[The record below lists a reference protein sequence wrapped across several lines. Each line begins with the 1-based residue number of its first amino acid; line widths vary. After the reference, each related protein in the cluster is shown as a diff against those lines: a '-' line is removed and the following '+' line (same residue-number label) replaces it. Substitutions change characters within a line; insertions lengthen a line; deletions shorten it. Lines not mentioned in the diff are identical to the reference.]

1 MPITTITFGIA
12 ISIGQKHNVM
22 KQIAC
27 TILFSLALVAT
38 ACSKQTTAS
47 AQEEPFVESQRLYA
61 MGEGSQFWRIPALLC
76 LDDGTLLAVNDR
88 RKYDYHDLP
97 KDIDIVYRRSTDNG
111 KTWTEPQTLIEGQG
125 EGKGYGDPALVQC
138 ENGDVLCLF
147 AGHNGYFQSTV
158 ANPIC
163 VFMCRSTDR
172 GQTWGDT
179 VNLTSVVW
187 DASSGYHG
195 AFVASGNGLRLKQ
208 GPHAGRVLFA
218 AAVLR
223 NGQNVSDNF
232 VIYSDDNGHTWQRS
246 QKAFTAGDEAKLM
259 ELADIF
265 EAEYVATGH
274 YAFIEKLP
282 NGRYSVRKAAHIA
295 KDQTYMLY
303 KLSQEQ
309 LSRTLMPLG
318 KYTKDEVRKIA
329 EEAGL
334 PCAHK
339 EDSQEICFVTEGR
352 YSDFICENTDKPI
365 PAEGNFVDED
375 GNVLGKHKGIYQYT
389 VGQRKGL
396 GIALGYP
403 AFVTK
408 IDTKNNTVVLGTEA
422 ALMCDTFLC
431 REVNFLSI
439 PEMNA
444 GDKVRCLAKARYHQ
458 TERPATLEMLE
469 DGRVK
474 VTLDEAVKLCSTM
487 RTAALS
493 AAD

>member
-1 MPITTITFGIA
+1 MWPVTKVIVGMSGGVDSA
-12 ISIGQKHNVM
+12 VAALLLKQQGYEVIGVTLRTWGSEEEGDSRCCEIDEARRICEILDIRYHPHNCTSLFKQKVV
-22 KQIAC
+22 
-27 TILFSLALVAT
+27 T
-38 ACSKQTTAS
+38 
-47 AQEEPFVESQRLYA
+47 PFVDAYL
-61 MGEGSQFWRIPALLC
+61 EGLTPNPC
-76 LDDGTLLAVNDR
+76 
-88 RKYDYHDLP
+88 
-97 KDIDIVYRRSTDNG
+97 
-111 KTWTEPQTLIEGQG
+111 IECNRYV
-125 EGKGYGDPALVQC
+125 K
-138 ENGDVLCLF
+138 
-147 AGHNGYFQSTV
+147 
-158 ANPIC
+158 
-163 VFMCRSTDR
+163 
-172 GQTWGDT
+172 W
-179 VNLTSVVW
+179 
-187 DASSGYHG
+187 
-195 AFVASGNGLRLKQ
+195 
-208 GPHAGRVLFA
+208 
-218 AAVLR
+218 
-223 NGQNVSDNF
+223 
-232 VIYSDDNGHTWQRS
+232 
-246 QKAFTAGDEAKLM
+246 AKIM

-274 YAFIEKLP
+274 YAFIEKMP

-431 REVNFLSI
+431 REVNFLGI

-469 DGRVK
+469 DGCVK
-474 VTLDEAVKLCSTM
+474 VTLDEAVKGVSPGQ
-487 RTAALS
+487 S
-493 AAD
+493 AVFYDENGCVVGGGMIVRE

>member
-1 MPITTITFGIA
+1 MWPVTKVIVGMSGGVDSA
-12 ISIGQKHNVM
+12 VAALLLKQQGYEVIGVTLRTWGSEEEGDSRCCEIDEARRICEILDIRYHPHNCTSLFKQKVV
-22 KQIAC
+22 
-27 TILFSLALVAT
+27 T
-38 ACSKQTTAS
+38 
-47 AQEEPFVESQRLYA
+47 PFVDAYL
-61 MGEGSQFWRIPALLC
+61 EGLTPNPC
-76 LDDGTLLAVNDR
+76 
-88 RKYDYHDLP
+88 
-97 KDIDIVYRRSTDNG
+97 
-111 KTWTEPQTLIEGQG
+111 IECNRYV
-125 EGKGYGDPALVQC
+125 K
-138 ENGDVLCLF
+138 
-147 AGHNGYFQSTV
+147 
-158 ANPIC
+158 
-163 VFMCRSTDR
+163 
-172 GQTWGDT
+172 W
-179 VNLTSVVW
+179 
-187 DASSGYHG
+187 
-195 AFVASGNGLRLKQ
+195 
-208 GPHAGRVLFA
+208 
-218 AAVLR
+218 
-223 NGQNVSDNF
+223 
-232 VIYSDDNGHTWQRS
+232 
-246 QKAFTAGDEAKLM
+246 AKLM

-274 YAFIEKLP
+274 YAFIEKMP

-422 ALMCDTFLC
+422 ALMCNTFLS

-439 PEMNA
+439 PEMSA

-474 VTLDEAVKLCSTM
+474 VTLDEAVKGVSPGQ
-487 RTAALS
+487 S
-493 AAD
+493 AVFYDENGCVVGGGLIVRE